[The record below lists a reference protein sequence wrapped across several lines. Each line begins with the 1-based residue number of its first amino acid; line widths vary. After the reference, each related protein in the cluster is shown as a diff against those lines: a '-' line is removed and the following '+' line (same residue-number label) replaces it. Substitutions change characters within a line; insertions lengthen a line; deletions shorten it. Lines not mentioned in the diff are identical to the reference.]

1 VALDGPYSFVRPAI
15 GPDGTVYAVDAY
27 STLYAVAPSG
37 ALSWKVAG
45 AGNKGVAAGADGTVY
60 VGSEGAVRAY
70 APDGTLRWSFTQ
82 SPRAF
87 IFLGLAVGPDGN
99 LYGVGTQGLGA
110 FSLTAAGALRWA
122 VPEPYARPI
131 VDYGEIVFASG
142 AGATQLAFYANAHV
156 RSLDL
161 AGNDLFT
168 VGGGSQPAAAPDG
181 TFRLTDRSYG
191 LDGALRWD
199 SALGSGGPPTVGPDG
214 TSFFVFLSSELDAVD
229 AAGRTRF
236 VATSADW
243 LGDPTAHPAGGLVL
257 LGSIDA
263 VDGSGA
269 LQARSTADGTVLWR
283 LALPAGQHVDT
294 RPGFSADGSTAY
306 LVTAQSSLPQG
317 AWLTAVS
324 VR

>member
-1 VALDGPYSFVRPAI
+1 MVRPAV
-15 GPDGTVYAVDAY
+15 GPDNTVYAVDAY
-27 STLYAVAPSG
+27 GTLYAVAPSG
-37 ALSWKVAG
+37 TLSWKVAG
-45 AGNKGVAAGADGTVY
+45 AGSKGLAVAADGTVY

-70 APDGTLRWSFTQ
+70 APDGTPRWTFTQ

-99 LYGVGTQGLGA
+99 LYGVGTQGLGT
-110 FSLTAAGALRWA
+110 FSLTPEGTLRWA
-122 VPEPYARPI
+122 VPEPYDRPI

-142 AGATQLAFYANAHV
+142 GGTTQLAFYANAHV

-199 SALGSGGPPTVGPDG
+199 SALGSGGAPAVDPEG
-214 TSFFVFLSSELDAVD
+214 TSFFVFLSGELDAVD

-257 LGSIDA
+257 LGAIGA
-263 VDGSGA
+263 ADGGGA
-269 LQARSTADGTVLWR
+269 LQARSTADGAVLWR
-283 LALPAGQHVDT
+283 LALPAGQQVDT

-306 LVTAQSSLPQG
+306 LVTAHSALPQG
-317 AWLTAVS
+317 AWLSAVWT
-324 VR
+324 R